1 MELERYIPQGNVS
14 KLADRPKN
22 SAAELKA
29 VFDEAEKN
37 IGEYIN
43 EKLIPEIEEMDAEI
57 GKKANSTDMENMGT
71 DLGGRIDDIG
81 TKCNRLSE
89 NLDYHVNNYEE
100 NPHNVTASQIPADK
114 DLISPPGTVGWELQ
128 ELGLSIKAA
137 NEDLELHA
145 AQINNPHNVKAEQI
159 LVENGEDPLFGEG
172 STVKQALYTLY
183 DACADASNAVEEHK
197 TNSKNPHNVTKE
209 QVGLSAVD
217 NTSDL
222 DKPLSNAMKTALNGK
237 LSVEMVYNPDD
248 CYSVGIS
255 KLYYVFYQFS
265 TEEKGNYYLLSFAE
279 NHPEFVTTYPPSEN
293 EYTLNVIQYKFAG
306 GDVKKR
312 AGKLF
317 YKEYDGEHTYLD
329 REWGEWSKYVTD
341 AVLEEKIGDI
351 DEALEKIIAIQN
363 RLMGVSE

>member
-1 MELERYIPQGNVS
+1 MELEKYIPQATVS
-14 KLADRPKN
+14 KLADRPKM
-22 SAAELKA
+22 AAEDLKRK
-29 VFDEAEKN
+29 FDEAERN
-37 IGEYIN
+37 LGDFIN
-43 EKLIPEIEEMDAEI
+43 GSLVEIEKEFEKVEQDGNQKETEI
-57 GKKANSTDMENMGT
+57 QNNERKIEEHKA
-71 DLGGRIDDIG
+71 
-81 TKCNRLSE
+81 
-89 NLDYHVNNYEE
+89 DYN
-100 NPHNVTASQIPADK
+100 NPHQITASQIPADK
-114 DLISPPGTVGWELQ
+114 DLISPPGTVGWGLQ

-137 NEDLELHA
+137 KEGLELHA

-172 STVKQALYTLY
+172 STVKQALYILY
-183 DACADASNAVEEHK
+183 DTCAEASNAVEEHK
-197 TNSKNPHNVTKE
+197 TNYKNPHNVTKE
-209 QVGLSAVD
+209 QVGLSSVD

-222 DKPLSNAMKTALNGK
+222 DKPLSNAMKSALNGK

-329 REWGEWSKYVTD
+329 REWSEWSEYVTD

-351 DEALEKIIAIQN
+351 DEALEEIIAIQN
-363 RLMGVSE
+363 QLMGVSE

>member
-1 MELERYIPQGNVS
+1 MELEKYIPQATVS
-14 KLADRPKN
+14 KLADRPKLT
-22 SAAELKA
+22 AEELKRT
-29 VFDEAEKN
+29 FDEAEKDIAEYLN
-37 IGEYIN
+37 DKLVPKIEGEFKNKSSDI
-43 EKLIPEIEEMDAEI
+43 
-57 GKKANSTDMENMGT
+57 T
-71 DLGGRIDDIG
+71 DLENKVKTVGD
-81 TKCNRLSE
+81 KCEQLSSD
-89 NLDYHVNNYEE
+89 LSYHVLPNEE

-114 DLISPPGTVGWELQ
+114 DLISPSGTVGWELQ

-137 NEDLELHA
+137 KEGLELHA

-159 LVENGEDPLFGEG
+159 LVETGENPLFGEG
-172 STVKQALYTLY
+172 STVKQALYALY
-183 DACADASNAVEEHK
+183 YTCAETSNEVEEHK
-197 TNSKNPHNVTKE
+197 TNYKNPHNVTKE

-222 DKPLSNAMKTALNGK
+222 DKPLSNAMKSALNGK

-248 CYSVGIS
+248 CYSVGTS
-255 KLYYVFYQFS
+255 RLYHVINMQN
-265 TEEKGNYYLLSFAE
+265 EEKGNYYLLSFAE

-351 DEALEKIIAIQN
+351 DEALEEIIAIQN
-363 RLMGVSE
+363 QLMGVSE